1 MVNMEKGESDPMSR
15 AFFVAAPTLLTQRVQ
30 WESNLR
36 SYMILLNHSVRIL
49 TVQPRLLGFREWRIC
64 QDLQWPLKGNILSA
78 PPTRWTEAKSWNDVL
93 PLLQL
98 FHHSTILLARAA
110 CSNVSFN

>member
-36 SYMILLNHSVRIL
+36 SYIILLNHSVRIL
-49 TVQPRLLGFREWRIC
+49 TVQPRLLGFRE
-64 QDLQWPLKGNILSA
+64 
-78 PPTRWTEAKSWNDVL
+78 
-93 PLLQL
+93 
-98 FHHSTILLARAA
+98 
-110 CSNVSFN
+110 